1 MKMKMTAAKNSS
13 HTFQPTPVRS
23 AINSILFIVPRRRSL
38 VESKLSFIFSARAE
52 ESRISSPMAT
62 VIYTPSVSYS
72 LRVFNVE
79 TYILESLD
87 FAQDTRDLRII
98 LALELVKRRIAIL
111 SPTIRRRG
119 SVPRRSPVL

>member
-1 MKMKMTAAKNSS
+1 
-13 HTFQPTPVRS
+13 
-23 AINSILFIVPRRRSL
+23 
-38 VESKLSFIFSARAE
+38 
-52 ESRISSPMAT
+52 MAT